1 MSLANCKHIKTSA
14 TACRLMPFTKVLEK
28 LEVYPSGKVIGRYSN
43 GDSADLTGKIMFDP
57 GVPVFN
63 VKKP

>member
-1 MSLANCKHIKTSA
+1 
-14 TACRLMPFTKVLEK
+14 MPFTKVLEK